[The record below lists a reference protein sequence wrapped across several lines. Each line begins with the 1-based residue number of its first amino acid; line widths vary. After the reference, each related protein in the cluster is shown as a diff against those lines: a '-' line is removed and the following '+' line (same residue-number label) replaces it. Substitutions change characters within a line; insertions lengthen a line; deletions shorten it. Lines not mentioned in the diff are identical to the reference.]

1 MAKERKS
8 AYRSQFDGHRRLAAA
23 VILQAIKDMSS
34 SHPGQDKE
42 SAVEFLQ
49 GDMWPFSDVLD
60 LPSDGRALQDYLKTI
75 GPRESL
81 EEAAPFSC
89 PPLG

>member
-34 SHPGQDKE
+34 GPASHDKDKE
-42 SAVEFLQ
+42 SAPQFLQ
-49 GDMWPFSDVLD
+49 SDMWPFSDVLD

-75 GPRESL
+75 DLKRL
-81 EEAAPFSC
+81 EGEASTAN
-89 PPLG
+89 

>member
-34 SHPGQDKE
+34 GPVSHDKE

-60 LPSDGRALQDYLKTI
+60 LPSDGQALQDYLKTI
-75 GPRESL
+75 ALKRLES
-81 EEAAPFSC
+81 EASTAN
-89 PPLG
+89 

>member
-23 VILQAIKDMSS
+23 VILQAIKDTGSS
-34 SHPGQDKE
+34 TSDQE
-42 SAVEFLQ
+42 RQTAVEFLE

-60 LPSDGRALQDYLKTI
+60 LPEDGNALKDYLGKI
-75 GPRESL
+75 REI
-81 EEAAPFSC
+81 
-89 PPLG
+89 PPQLGR

>member
-23 VILQAIKDMSS
+23 VILQAIKDMSAGPTS
-34 SHPGQDKE
+34 QDQR

-60 LPSDGRALQDYLKTI
+60 LPADGRALQDYLKTLSYKDI
-75 GPRESL
+75 DI
-81 EEAAPFSC
+81 EEPSPAN
-89 PPLG
+89 

>member
-8 AYRSQFDGHRRLAAA
+8 AYRSQFGHRRLAAA
-23 VILQAIKDMSS
+23 VILQAIKDMSTG
-34 SHPGQDKE
+34 PAAQDKE
-42 SAVEFLQ
+42 SAVDFLQ

-75 GPRESL
+75 DHKRL
-81 EEAAPFSC
+81 ETEPSTAN
-89 PPLG
+89 

>member
-23 VILQAIKDMSS
+23 VILQAIKDMSAADAT
-34 SHPGQDKE
+34 QDQKT
-42 SAVEFLQ
+42 AVEFLQ

-75 GPRESL
+75 PEEGPEVA
-81 EEAAPFSC
+81 EEVF
-89 PPLG
+89 